1 MPGYFHIAGYSDQRI
16 ISSIYVIILCKLAV
30 TARKFNGRGQ
40 VSQKRADTREPFV
53 RPRLNV
59 AVAWYL
65 AVSRRS
71 HGPVDGH

>member
-1 MPGYFHIAGYSDQRI
+1 M
-16 ISSIYVIILCKLAV
+16 

-40 VSQKRADTREPFV
+40 VSQKREDTRAPFV

-65 AVSRRS
+65 TRGIAMRPRRL
-71 HGPVDGH
+71 VDARYAFSAFVERVVGNNDDTALQ